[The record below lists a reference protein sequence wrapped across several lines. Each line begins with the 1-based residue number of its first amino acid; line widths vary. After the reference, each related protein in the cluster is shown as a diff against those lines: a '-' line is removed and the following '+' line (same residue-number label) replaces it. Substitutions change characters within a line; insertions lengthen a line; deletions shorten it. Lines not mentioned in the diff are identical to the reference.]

1 MEDPGYVA
9 LEESDPEQ
17 APGARRAP
25 ISRKPNRKDP
35 LRIQAICAA
44 VQEGSLPA
52 SALENE
58 LRQDSSVDDDDENE
72 GRKGSKDD
80 KTIKHWPI
88 CPQKITKIMINIK
101 LAEGCGI
108 ALEAQ
113 SLRLLGFAAL
123 HAQKWEAFCKIL
135 KEKELLLLDLTAL
148 VKISCCKVL
157 FYSLL
162 KDQEAHIEVLVT
174 ISQAVFSTSPDLDCT
189 LSPLVTQTVQQI
201 ANSMTKLSGVDLAS
215 EFVLQMLCCDSDLAE
230 CFESTFLHCLMV
242 TCPSH
247 QRLNQAHLILNKIPS
262 HLQTLEYYKACM
274 TVWRS

>member
-1 MEDPGYVA
+1 MEDTGYVA
-9 LEESDPEQ
+9 LEESDREQ

-58 LRQDSSVDDDDENE
+58 FRQDSSVDDNDENE
-72 GRKGSKDD
+72 
-80 KTIKHWPI
+80 
-88 CPQKITKIMINIK
+88 
-101 LAEGCGI
+101 
-108 ALEAQ
+108 
-113 SLRLLGFAAL
+113 AL
-123 HAQKWEAFCKIL
+123 HAQKWEALCKIL

-148 VKISCCKVL
+148 VKNSCCKVL

-162 KDQEAHIEVLVT
+162 KDQDAHIEVLVT
-174 ISQAVFSTSPDLDCT
+174 ISQAVFRTSPDLDCT
-189 LSPLVTQTVQQI
+189 LSPLVTQMVQQI
-201 ANSMTKLSGVDLAS
+201 SNSMMKLSGVDLAS

-262 HLQTLEYYKACM
+262 HLQILEYYKACM